1 MSDYENRHR
10 QNDNRYKA
18 KVFRVR
24 HPPAMTGAMTQGNTF
39 TDSARNEAVLHTLR
53 QTPALIFP
61 CVGDQ

>member
-10 QNDNRYKA
+10 QNDNGYKA

-24 HPPAMTGAMTQGNTF
+24 RPPAMTQGNTF
-39 TDSARNEAVLHTLR
+39 TDSSRNEAVLHTLR